1 MPLTSLALAL
11 AMLNPVPEKS
21 DSRFDEF
28 CSHYPVAAAQVMHV
42 ADRLSDDEDFLLGA
56 VVGDE
61 IVWLA
66 ADYLHGREADS
77 LMEQL
82 MDAIADG
89 EVFWMSARDL
99 SGSRKQRDK
108 AKDPGGSTM
117 IVIAI
122 IAI

>member
-1 MPLTSLALAL
+1 MPLTSLALTL

-28 CSHYPVAAAQVMHV
+28 CSQFPVAAAQVMHV
-42 ADRLSDDEDFLLGA
+42 ADGLSDDEDFLPGVL
-56 VVGDE
+56 VGDE

-66 ADYLHGREADS
+66 ADDLDGREADS
-77 LMEQL
+77 LMDLL

-99 SGSRKQRDK
+99 SRSRKQDDK
-108 AKDPGGSTM
+108 PEDPGGSTM